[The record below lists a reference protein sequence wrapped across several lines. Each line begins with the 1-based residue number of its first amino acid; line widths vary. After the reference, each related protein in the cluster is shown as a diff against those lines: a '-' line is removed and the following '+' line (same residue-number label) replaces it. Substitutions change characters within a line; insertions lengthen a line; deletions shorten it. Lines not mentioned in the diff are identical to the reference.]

1 MATVEELRNY
11 AVDTL
16 GLTVSSR
23 ATKTEIQALIDG
35 ETGETTKEV
44 PDAKVSVVKA
54 DDKGKRTPIILQST
68 QSDKRPLIVAVNGF
82 NYSIP
87 RDIRVD
93 VPEEVIEV
101 LNNAVETHYDMEN
114 NKTEVRAHQFSR
126 I

>member
-23 ATKTEIQALIDG
+23 ATKTEIQALID
-35 ETGETTKEV
+35 GETTKEV

-101 LNNAVETHYDMEN
+101 LNNAVETHYDMEG